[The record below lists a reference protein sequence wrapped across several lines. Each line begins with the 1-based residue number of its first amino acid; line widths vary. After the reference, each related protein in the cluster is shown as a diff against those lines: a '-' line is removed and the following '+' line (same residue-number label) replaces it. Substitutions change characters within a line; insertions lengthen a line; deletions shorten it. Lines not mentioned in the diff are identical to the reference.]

1 MNIRTGKFLNV
12 IAAGFIVL
20 VLFSL
25 VLFTGRYYC
34 FEALMEPM
42 PLEWKKVTIC
52 PSGLLPGEGSPRQT
66 KDILTYADAGISSDP
81 NTRLS
86 AVQFELNDY
95 FIRMG
100 AIGVSR
106 GYMPGMPNRQFRTKD
121 GVYYIYWDKD
131 DYLLFSERSG
141 QIISSYSYT
150 AKDGKHTKVY
160 FAGPNGVSEKAS
172 VSLGRFE
179 EPIVERTYFQRL
191 GLYEVKQ
198 RRFYLI
204 DYRNSKV
211 TAGPELPRGDNIEP
225 MGVGEGD
232 YSGGSWV
239 SPEIKDVNGVWQ
251 LQTAFLPACAEPNE
265 RWIRFGYGY
274 TTKYLN
280 VLDKS
285 GRIYELDTDN
295 WSFRDV
301 GFLPTPRSLYSGS
314 QDNAAAK
321 PGNLL
326 NYQINPVYYGLIE
339 KSKRHPWETK
349 DVSCYFGMC
358 ACSLSREGTA
368 LAVAVFDPNGKL
380 VYRGDT
386 QTKGGIST
394 ASAVYSE
401 SPMATTILFLL
412 ENLQPPAFEIASYLC
427 GDSIEPSAG
436 HRALFILPNSFVG
449 MLGRYDGT
457 KFDKEVFLPLLM
469 GPSLILSIWLAF
481 RIRKDAKI
489 IGLSSR
495 AGTWWTAGTIA
506 FGLPAYI
513 TYRLTRPKETLVTCQ
528 NCGSMRRPDMEIC
541 HRCGSKWEMPE
552 LTPPNWRICD

>member
-1 MNIRTGKFLNV
+1 MNARTGKFLNA
-12 IAAGFIVL
+12 IAIGFIVL
-20 VLFSL
+20 VLSSL
-25 VLFTGRYYC
+25 VLFSGRYYC
-34 FEALMEPM
+34 SEILMEGM
-42 PLEWKKVTIC
+42 PQEWKKVTIC
-52 PSGLLPGEGSPRQT
+52 PSGLLSGEGSPRQT
-66 KDILTYADAGISSDP
+66 KDILTYADAGISNDP
-81 NTRLS
+81 NTKLS

-95 FIRMG
+95 FIRMD
-100 AIGVSR
+100 AIGISR
-106 GYMPGMPNRQFRTKD
+106 RDIGDMPHRQFRTKD

-204 DYRNSKV
+204 DYRNGKV

-225 MGVGEGD
+225 MGIGEGD
-232 YSGGSWV
+232 YSGGGYV
-239 SPEIKDVNGVWQ
+239 SPTIKDVNGVWRAQ
-251 LQTAFLPACAEPNE
+251 MAFLPACAEPNE
-265 RWIRFGYGY
+265 IWTTFVGYA
-274 TTKYLN
+274 TKYLN

-301 GFLPTPRSLYSGS
+301 GFLPAPRSLYSDS

-321 PGNLL
+321 PENLL
-326 NYQINPVYYGLIE
+326 NYQINPVYYILIK
-339 KSKRHPWETK
+339 KSKGRTWEAK
-349 DVSCYFGMC
+349 DVRYFGMC

-481 RIRKDAKI
+481 CVRKDAKI
-489 IGLSSR
+489 LGLS
-495 AGTWWTAGTIA
+495 GTANKWWTAGTIA

-528 NCGSMRRPDMEIC
+528 NCGQLRRPDMEIC